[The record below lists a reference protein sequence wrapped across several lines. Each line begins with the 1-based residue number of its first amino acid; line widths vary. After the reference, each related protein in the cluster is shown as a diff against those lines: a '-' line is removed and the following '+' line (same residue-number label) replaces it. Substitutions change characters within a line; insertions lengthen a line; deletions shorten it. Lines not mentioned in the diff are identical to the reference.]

1 MHGNLP
7 ENKPTGAVSKEY
19 TNPRSWKKKNI
30 ATEQSQILVS
40 QFREHIEWRVSIEA
54 FLDIL
59 SPNDLHKLADLFKK
73 PSFCIFYDVH
83 KHALLYRSKFTKK
96 LISFKEWTEYLLKN
110 ERNIL

>member
-40 QFREHIEWRVSIEA
+40 QFREYIE
-54 FLDIL
+54 
-59 SPNDLHKLADLFKK
+59 
-73 PSFCIFYDVH
+73 
-83 KHALLYRSKFTKK
+83 
-96 LISFKEWTEYLLKN
+96 
-110 ERNIL
+110 